1 MYNLNSRRGDKRT
14 LGDVAAATVGYI
26 CSERHEN
33 KVYTASAGPNSYVL
47 VEEQGDDIRDK
58 ERLADRDR
66 EQADTAIRDARLF
79 RPTRCARLIFA
90 STAARAWRFSA

>member
-1 MYNLNSRRGDKRT
+1 MLLQQRSDTFVVKDMGTRSN
-14 LGDVAAATVGYI
+14 
-26 CSERHEN
+26 
-33 KVYTASAGPNSYVL
+33 TASAGPNSYVL

-66 EQADTAIRDARLF
+66 KQADTAIRDARLF